1 MIYLRFRHG
10 TIEHVS
16 SNTHSMKCSSSSIS
30 EWSFSLI
37 WFLEVPELTFSNNF
51 WQILNE
57 FAIFSFCSVRCSW
70 FSIST
75 KLNRDREFSKHN
87 NSLISL
93 FFLTHDVISCTL
105 WFFGFDLELQEIN
118 FLVHSCICYKK
129 ADESI
134 LLLVYSLSC
143 VMIRVS
149 LNSKY
154 RDNSQKWQ
162 LFGHFQLLCQEAN
175 QFHNLIWLE
184 TTKLLFL
191 CMWQSLNS
199 LNREK
204 KIELNA
210 EGVKY
215 KLKVLEESTKWNF
228 NVSIHFSQL

>member
-1 MIYLRFRHG
+1 MNLPSFRSVLFDAADSRYQPNSIETENSLNI
-10 TIEHVS
+10 TIH
-16 SNTHSMKCSSSSIS
+16 
-30 EWSFSLI
+30 
-37 WFLEVPELTFSNNF
+37 WFLF
-51 WQILNE
+51 
-57 FAIFSFCSVRCSW
+57 
-70 FSIST
+70 
-75 KLNRDREFSKHN
+75 
-87 NSLISL
+87 